1 MFRNSTRVVK
11 SGSQLIAR
19 EKKVP
24 QFYNPKKINSA
35 NNSEF
40 ERGP

>member
-1 MFRNSTRVVK
+1 MFRNSARMVK

-19 EKKVP
+19 QKTGP
-24 QFYNPKKINSA
+24 QFYNHKKINSV
-35 NNSEF
+35 NNGEL

>member
-19 EKKVP
+19 QKTVP
-24 QFYNPKKINSA
+24 QFYNHKKINSA